1 MSKIAVCDFLRKCLE
16 YADASIARKEKRGD
30 DSDIISEWHA
40 YRNYTQYALQEVEK
54 GDLDHWFVRDYS
66 QAEIEID
73 VEDLDHKSRS
83 MWFSAAAS
91 PRPVALVST
100 RNGERENVAPMT
112 SVSMV
117 STTPPLAVMSLS
129 RNREGKMRDTYLNLI
144 ETKEC
149 ELQFLAPTMRAAND
163 VDLTSKPI
171 DGSEWDLI
179 NLEGPVH
186 PQAVVIMKCRLVED
200 RALPEGA
207 VARLV
212 TLRVEKLVVPF
223 EQPPEDGLALLCQ
236 HGMDKLIPTPMDWT
250 HTATHHK
257 R

>member
-1 MSKIAVCDFLRKCLE
+1 
-16 YADASIARKEKRGD
+16 
-30 DSDIISEWHA
+30 
-40 YRNYTQYALQEVEK
+40 
-54 GDLDHWFVRDYS
+54 
-66 QAEIEID
+66 
-73 VEDLDHKSRS
+73 

-149 ELQFLAPTMRAAND
+149 ELQFLAPTKRAAKD
-163 VDLTSKPI
+163 VDLASKPI
-171 DGSEWDLI
+171 EGSEWDLI
-179 NLEGPVH
+179 DLEGPVH

-212 TLRVEKLVVPF
+212 TLRVEKLIVPF
-223 EQPPEDGLALLCQ
+223 EQATRGWFGTTLPTWNGQVNSNVYGLDTYCYSSQEMRKALIQRGFCNPIDCSIHRNVRQSAFAITIIRLCENNFNST
-236 HGMDKLIPTPMDWT
+236 KTCYL
-250 HTATHHK
+250 
-257 R
+257 